1 MKSYDYLI
9 IGGGMTA
16 DAAAHGIRERDS
28 SGTIA
33 ILSADHDAP
42 YNRPPLTKKLWF
54 GKSLDS
60 IWRKTNETGA
70 ELHLATRA
78 VRGDTKQRTITDDR
92 GELYGYKKLL
102 LATGGVPRR
111 LPSAPDGVIYF
122 RTLGDYR
129 TLRALADR
137 KAEVIVIGGGFIGS
151 EIAAALAINNCP
163 VTMVFPDPSI
173 GVRVYPPA
181 LSQFL
186 NGYFEEKGVKVLSK
200 EKVHSLEKSGRKFK
214 LETESGKTLT
224 ADVIV
229 AGIGIEPEVS
239 LAKALGLAVENGIV
253 VDAEL
258 HTTRP
263 EIFAAGDVANCYS
276 PALGMRRRVE
286 HEDNANVMGAMA
298 GRNMAGA
305 SEKYEYLPYFYS
317 DLFDLGYEAVGEFG
331 TDADIVEDW
340 QEPFRKGVVYY
351 TKAGRV
357 RGVLLWNTW
366 NQVDAARKLIAS
378 EDTFT
383 AAQLAG
389 RIRE

>member
-129 TLRALADR
+129 TLRALAER

-151 EIAAALAINNCP
+151 EICL
-163 VTMVFPDPSI
+163 
-173 GVRVYPPA
+173 
-181 LSQFL
+181 L
-186 NGYFEEKGVKVLSK
+186 
-200 EKVHSLEKSGRKFK
+200 
-214 LETESGKTLT
+214 
-224 ADVIV
+224 
-229 AGIGIEPEVS
+229 
-239 LAKALGLAVENGIV
+239 
-253 VDAEL
+253 
-258 HTTRP
+258 
-263 EIFAAGDVANCYS
+263 
-276 PALGMRRRVE
+276 
-286 HEDNANVMGAMA
+286 
-298 GRNMAGA
+298 
-305 SEKYEYLPYFYS
+305 
-317 DLFDLGYEAVGEFG
+317 
-331 TDADIVEDW
+331 
-340 QEPFRKGVVYY
+340 Y
-351 TKAGRV
+351 TS
-357 RGVLLWNTW
+357 
-366 NQVDAARKLIAS
+366 DAAD
-378 EDTFT
+378 E
-383 AAQLAG
+383 
-389 RIRE
+389 